1 MNETNNMLSMEF
13 ILQGSDV
20 VISIFIIV
28 AMSFVPASFTLFLV
42 YERATKSKHIQYING
57 LYPLVYWITN
67 FVWDLL
73 NYLIPAACVIII
85 LRLFNVPAYVEGENF
100 LAVISLFLM
109 YGWAIIPVM
118 YPFSFRFTEPS
129 NAYIFLIVSNLFSG
143 ITCIYT
149 SFFLEMFALG
159 SPTASKLNVAART
172 MKRIFRIF
180 PNYCLGRGLIAIAY
194 NVSSSGYRIRKML
207 SFIESSETCL
217 RCSCTDLSILS
228 KTQLCHVTWSS
239 IVHAFAPM

>member
-1 MNETNNMLSMEF
+1 MSNIILRANLPYEKGLPSSYGITTINHPMNETNNMLSTEF

-57 LYPLVYWITN
+57 LYPLVYWLTN
-67 FVWDLL
+67 FNWDLL
-73 NYLIPAACVIII
+73 NYLLPATCVIVI

-109 YGWAIIPVM
+109 YGWSIIPVM
-118 YPFSFRFTEPS
+118 YPFSFRFSEPS
-129 NAYIFLIVSNLFSG
+129 NAYIFLIVINLFSG

-149 SFFLEMFALG
+149 SFFLEIFALG
-159 SPTASKLNVAART
+159 SPANSTLSIITRT
-172 MKRIFRIF
+172 IKKIFKIF
-180 PNYCLGRGLIAIAY
+180 PNYCLGRGLIDIAY
-194 NVSSSGYRIRKML
+194 NVSYL
-207 SFIESSETCL
+207 
-217 RCSCTDLSILS
+217 
-228 KTQLCHVTWSS
+228 
-239 IVHAFAPM
+239 